1 MRTPRSALVGQTYQI
16 VLEGHNGSVV
26 FHDHEDHAAWLNLL
40 AQQAREHQVDWHAYV
55 TLPSQARLLAT
66 PRHADSLSRWM
77 QACGR
82 LMAQRVNQRFQRRGS
97 LWEGRFRSA
106 LVQPDLHVLQVMVWF
121 DWLPVVK
128 GMATS
133 SVDYP
138 WSSYHHYSG
147 GQSHRGLIAPPAY
160 WALGNDP
167 FAREQAYRTRVQQ
180 GMPASLAAQLESWS
194 WRGLGYGDAV
204 FLQQM
209 EQSFG
214 IKLVPKPRGRPP
226 KKVVHQPQKPITN

>member
-1 MRTPRSALVGQTYQI
+1 MRSARAALAGQTYQL
-16 VLEGHNGSVV
+16 VLEGHNGSEV
-26 FHDHEDHAAWLNLL
+26 FHDTEDHAAWLTIL
-40 AQQAREHQVDWHAYV
+40 AQQAREHDVDWHAYV
-55 TLPSQARLLAT
+55 TLPNQARLLAT
-66 PRHADSLSRWM
+66 PRQDQSLSRWM
-77 QACGR
+77 QACSR
-82 LMAQRVNQRFQRRGS
+82 LMAQRVNQRYHRRGA

-121 DWLPVVK
+121 DWLAVLKGQVVLC
-128 GMATS
+128 
-133 SVDYP
+133 VDYP

-147 GQSHRGLIAPPAY
+147 GQSHRGLVAPAAY

-167 FAREQAYRTRVQQ
+167 FAREQAYRTRVAQ
-180 GMPASLAAQLESWS
+180 GLPASLGSQLEALS

-226 KKVVHQPQKPITN
+226 KAVKLDRARQI